1 MCRELEN
8 GVHLSALASG
18 PQHVQ
23 GSEGVPAPPRPSGLK
38 VLLLL
43 GCASG
48 RTSMASSS
56 GVLGLFP
63 EAGKH
68 FVPHLFSSRVTLSED
83 VWGASGHLCRH
94 RLLPGT

>member
-23 GSEGVPAPPRPSGLK
+23 GSEGVPAPSRTSRLK
-38 VLLLL
+38 VLLIL

-48 RTSMASSS
+48 RTSVASSS

-68 FVPHLFSSRVTLSED
+68 FVPPLFSSRVTLSED
-83 VWGASGHLCRH
+83 IWGASGHLCQH